1 MTIASIEQ
9 FTRWL
14 TQKNTTSLPA
24 ADLLIL
30 ENKYYEQIVGKIIAE
45 TSGAD
50 WQFGDRNYEAF
61 PTFTITMSNG
71 VAAYDLN
78 DAASVPLTV
87 YGVEV
92 QDNSGDWHPLNKTS
106 FRKIREGGTAQ
117 PEYTPTSGF
126 PREYELRDSQI
137 VLYPAPDNGVT
148 VTLTNGLRL
157 YYLRTADIFTSA
169 QVTTGTKEPGFPSP
183 WHDLLSYGPAYDIA
197 LRENHPM
204 ANHFKAKYDA
214 GLKDLLSFMGKRDQ
228 DARPAIKPKLSNYV

>member
-1 MTIASIEQ
+1 MTIADLNTLARFLTKTNSTS
-9 FTRWL
+9 FT
-14 TQKNTTSLPA
+14 NA
-24 ADLLIL
+24 ELLIL
-30 ENKYYEQIVGKIIAE
+30 VNKHYEHVVGRIITE

-61 PTFTITMSNG
+61 PTFTITMSSG

-183 WHDLLSYGPAYDIA
+183 WHDLLAFGPAYDYAIA
-197 LRENHPM
+197 NGLPF
-204 ANHFKAKYDA
+204 ASHFKSEYDRKM
-214 GLKDLLSFMGKRDQ
+214 KDLLSFMGKRDQ
-228 DARPAIKPKLSNYV
+228 DARPTIKPKLSNYV